1 MHTEYVCARINVK
14 TQEFKFVKRD
24 DDSLEESFNFVWHEG
39 FVLRTGAL
47 DLWNNGNF
55 DKNKCERLVKQYISD
70 FIEEFEQTFLMSWSN
85 KPISQEISNI
95 NDLIDQIKIDL
106 P

>member
-14 TQEFKFVKRD
+14 TQEFTFFKCD
-24 DDSLEESFNFVWHEG
+24 GDSLKESFNFVWHEG

-47 DLWNNGNF
+47 DLWNKGNF
-55 DKNKCERLVKQYISD
+55 DKNKCERLAKQYVMD
-70 FIEEFEQTFLMSWSN
+70 FIEEFEQTFLLSFRGWALDKEIN
-85 KPISQEISNI
+85 EIQEDIEK
-95 NDLIDQIKIDL
+95 IKRDL